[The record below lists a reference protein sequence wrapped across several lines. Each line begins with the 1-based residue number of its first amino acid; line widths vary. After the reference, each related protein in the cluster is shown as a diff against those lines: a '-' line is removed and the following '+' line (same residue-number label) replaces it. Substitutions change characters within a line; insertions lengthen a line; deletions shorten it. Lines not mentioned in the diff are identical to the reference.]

1 MSNRC
6 VGGPTCSCNVCQ
18 LDWLIYWKSVI
29 HSPFNFNYAEMAT
42 IPRAATLLMSGS
54 PKDLHKVLIAAIL
67 HAEEELLVVT
77 DEELQKAEQYS
88 LITTVVEE
96 EKTVVLT
103 VRPK

>member
-1 MSNRC
+1 MSTLPH
-6 VGGPTCSCNVCQ
+6 GPTCSCSDCR
-18 LDWLIYWKSVI
+18 LLWLEFWKRVI
-29 HSPFNFNYAEMAT
+29 NSPLNFNYAEMAT

-67 HAEEELLVVT
+67 HSEEELLVVT
-77 DEELQKAEQYS
+77 DEELRKAEQYS